1 MNMAEVQERDQM
13 RGERKLMECDD
24 AVTRAD
30 SSSLDGDQR
39 MDQHLSWP
47 GSCGRSPHR
56 IERGNPDSSRARGWT
71 RASSAMNIRGRAA
84 ISATLPTRRR
94 TSPFCH
100 LVSIRVSLGH
110 SLLPARATLLAGKE
124 EGERKKRKEWTSPR
138 RRSVGECRRS
148 IGHRRLSS
156 PQPERPCFRRRR
168 KRGQRGGKKDGL
180 SGGKE
185 RERER
190 ERESESRAHPRRMVA
205 LADHQ
210 LDTGQQDLGECHER
224 KRGSGGGRRI
234 QREIERERER
244 ERESERRRA
253 VVERAAPSTAKNC
266 RRRFRLDHPTQN
278 LRGITRSCSVHFY
291 RMTIVSLSGDVVTR
305 VVRILR

>member
-1 MNMAEVQERDQM
+1 MAEVQERDQM

-190 ERESESRAHPRRMVA
+190 EREREPSTSTENGGFGWPSARHGPAGFGGMPREKKREWRREK
-205 LADHQ
+205 
-210 LDTGQQDLGECHER
+210 DTER
-224 KRGSGGGRRI
+224 D
-234 QREIERERER
+234 REGERERER
-244 ERESERRRA
+244 EWATEGGGRES
-253 VVERAAPSTAKNC
+253 
-266 RRRFRLDHPTQN
+266 
-278 LRGITRSCSVHFY
+278 CSFN
-291 RMTIVSLSGDVVTR
+291 R
-305 VVRILR
+305 